1 MAELLSVRVYRLSG
15 PSSDVPDNLL
25 PVLSVQPNRLNE
37 SVMLLVSPI
46 SLSSARFVVSF
57 GRVLD
62 GKQIL
67 ATLGGSDVDRLNFGE
82 GLCFSPLSDCMVE
95 I

>member
-1 MAELLSVRVYRLSG
+1 MRVYRLSG
-15 PSSDVPDNLL
+15 PSSDVPDDLL
-25 PVLSVQPNRLNE
+25 PVLSVQPDSLNE
-37 SVMLLVSPI
+37 SVMLIVSPI

-67 ATLGGSDVDRLNFGE
+67 ATLRGSDVDRLNFGE
-82 GLCFSPLSDCMVE
+82 GLCFSPLSDRMVE